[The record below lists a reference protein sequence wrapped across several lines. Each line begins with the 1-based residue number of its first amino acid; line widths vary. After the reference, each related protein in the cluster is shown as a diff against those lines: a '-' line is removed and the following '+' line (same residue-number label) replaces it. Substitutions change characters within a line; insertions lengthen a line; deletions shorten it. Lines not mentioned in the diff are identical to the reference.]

1 MRFRAFLCRTNLHKF
16 VKINSPNYQVR
27 ALSLSHH
34 DLAPKGFGNFKGK
47 DSTKKT
53 GRRKNRENSDNDEP
67 PKKSDEN
74 PKKSE
79 NSDETPEKDE
89 KKFEW
94 KMEFGSGGDKDPDK
108 NPKKPKKKKTDEKG
122 PLDHWEFDG
131 DPAQQVHKKK
141 I

>member
-27 ALSLSHH
+27 VLSLSHH

-131 DPAQQVHKKK
+131 DPAQQVQKYS